1 MFNFVRLEIHSSCG
15 FHCIGYLSR
24 ILMCLRTESLAFVPG
39 PQCLFLLNPTPISS
53 QTKLVQEEYLK
64 SGEHLGT
71 MAIVSSFFF
80 FFFGLPF
87 SALSFRHCPPRVQMS
102 SQTISPLQLKQPP
115 FMLRHFLEHLQTTKT
130 VQWDSAAL
138 LVLIIQ
144 YSALRAQTG
153 PSVSQTHK
161 NQH

>member
-15 FHCIGYLSR
+15 FHRIGYLSR

-80 FFFGLPF
+80 FFLP
-87 SALSFRHCPPRVQMS
+87 SLLGTVIQTLSSTRSNVIPDHQPTS
-102 SQTISPLQLKQPP
+102 TQTAS
-115 FMLRHFLEHLQTTKT
+115 FYAQT
-130 VQWDSAAL
+130 L
-138 LVLIIQ
+138 
-144 YSALRAQTG
+144 LRA
-153 PSVSQTHK
+153 SADHK
-161 NQH
+161 DCLVGLGCSTSINNTIQCTQGTDRSLCIPNS